1 MKSKSV
7 SSSESE
13 DLDEGVDP
21 DLEDVESEG
30 EDNNHTEDDAPKR
43 PKPVVAA
50 VPAAAALYCSPHLCH
65 AILRPLPSLVR
76 PRHGRRVARGAS
88 VCRFLCA

>member
-1 MKSKSV
+1 M
-7 SSSESE
+7 
-13 DLDEGVDP
+13 DP

-50 VPAAAALYCSPHLCH
+50 APAAAAPVL
-65 AILRPLPSLVR
+65 LPPFV
-76 PRHGRRVARGAS
+76 PRNTAALALTRAAPPRKTGGTRGK
-88 VCRFLCA
+88 RL